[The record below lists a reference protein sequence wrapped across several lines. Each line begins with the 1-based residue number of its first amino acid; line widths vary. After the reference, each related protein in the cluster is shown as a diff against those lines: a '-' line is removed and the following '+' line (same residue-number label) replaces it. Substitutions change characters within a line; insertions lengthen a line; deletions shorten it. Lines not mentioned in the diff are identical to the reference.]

1 MYTFS
6 HCGINSNINY
16 FFTFVCDHLS
26 LEVLSMLIIISQ
38 NCSGIALKKTEPF
51 KGNIDLEHHF
61 QLNSIVGHAKLNAST
76 LCLLIALNPKYE
88 GYYLNLKLRQR
99 SLKGN
104 FRCLTIG
111 SLIDLTFPLSFLG
124 SNFSIIKT
132 ITKGNNLICQDFKFS
147 TNPSLIYNTEFL
159 KRNDSNSTADIFKML
174 FYSNI
179 FDSV

>member
-1 MYTFS
+1 MYVFS
-6 HCGINSNINY
+6 HCGISNDINY

-26 LEVLSMLIIISQ
+26 LEVLNMLIIISQ
-38 NCSGIALKKTEPF
+38 NYSSIALKKTESF

-61 QLNSIVGHAKLNAST
+61 QLNSIVDHAKLNSST
-76 LCLLIALNPKYE
+76 MCLLIALNPRYE
-88 GYYLNLKLRQR
+88 GYHLNLKLRQR

-111 SLIDLTFPLSFLG
+111 SLMDLTFPLSFLG
-124 SNFSIIKT
+124 SNFSIVKT

-147 TNPSLIYNTEFL
+147 TNPSLIYSTEFL
-159 KRNDSNSTADIFKML
+159 KRNDSNTTANILKML